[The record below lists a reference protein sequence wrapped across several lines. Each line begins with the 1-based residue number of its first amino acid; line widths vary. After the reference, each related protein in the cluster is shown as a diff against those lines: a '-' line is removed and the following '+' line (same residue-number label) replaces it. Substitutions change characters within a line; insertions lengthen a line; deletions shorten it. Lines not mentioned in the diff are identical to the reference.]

1 MPKIGKANMAINN
14 KIAKYAQ
21 GERALERPP
30 GPSSG
35 SRQAG
40 LYLLA
45 LRSRIAHA
53 EHLVPGRKLIIPIE
67 PAAHFDARPEIVK
80 ITRA

>member
-1 MPKIGKANMAINN
+1 MATKN
-14 KIAKYAQ
+14 KIAKYTR

-30 GPSSG
+30 GQSPG
-35 SRQAG
+35 SRQTG

-67 PAAHFDARPEIVK
+67 PAAHFDPAPQRVK
-80 ITRA
+80 ITHT

>member
-1 MPKIGKANMAINN
+1 
-14 KIAKYAQ
+14 
-21 GERALERPP
+21 
-30 GPSSG
+30 
-35 SRQAG
+35 

-53 EHLVPGRKLIIPIE
+53 EHLVPGRKLIIPVE
-67 PAAHFDARPEIVK
+67 PAAHFEPAPEAIK